1 MVRINKEEIKGITDD
16 RHKSSCAAA
25 SDNAAF
31 TEKGGG
37 GANGCEGDECPIK
50 WHDD

>member
-25 SDNAAF
+25 SDNDAAHK
-31 TEKGGG
+31 EAGGTK
-37 GANGCEGDECPIK
+37 CEGDECPIN